1 VGRKV
6 NPKVIRLGIN
16 KTWQSKWFSSGKKY
30 VSNLS
35 EDINLRKSLMKD
47 LVASGIDRVE
57 IERSANKIAINIFSA
72 RPGVIIG
79 KGGAG
84 AEELKVKIH
93 KKFLKKFKLGEI
105 NLNINEVERPNLS
118 ANIVVQQII
127 ADLER
132 RIPFRRSM
140 KQSISRVERAG
151 ALGVKIIV
159 KGRLNGAEIARAE
172 MLTTGKVPLHT
183 LRSDVDYA
191 RSAANT
197 TYGAIGVK
205 VWIYK
210 GDVF

>member
-1 VGRKV
+1 MGRKV